1 MQAVQCTYVDLIIYF
16 FIGHPLQNNL
26 YHIISAAKK
35 RESKKVEEELSQNT
49 QEIPLQTEQIQQ
61 LEEKPQIEEI
71 SQIEEIKE
79 ENPPISS
86 PKNHPIL
93 NWAEDSDRNSS
104 SDQSD

>member
-49 QEIPLQTEQIQQ
+49 QEIPLQTEQIQTD
-61 LEEKPQIEEI
+61 EKPQIEEI
-71 SQIEEIKE
+71 E